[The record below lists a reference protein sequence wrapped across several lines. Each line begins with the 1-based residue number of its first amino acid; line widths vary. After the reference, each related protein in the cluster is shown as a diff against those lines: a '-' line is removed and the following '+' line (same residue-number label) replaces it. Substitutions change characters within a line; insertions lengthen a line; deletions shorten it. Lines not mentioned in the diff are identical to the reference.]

1 MHDEVQA
8 ALKAENEYLAEP
20 LSWWTPYFDRD
31 KTQPVPMKNATS
43 FAEAGI
49 TSDTVVFVESIEAPD
64 DDY

>member
-8 ALKAENEYLAEP
+8 ALKEKNEYLAEP
-20 LSWWTPYFDRD
+20 LSWWTPFFDEG
-31 KTQPVPMKNATS
+31 KAQLVPMKNETS

-49 TSDTVVFVESIEAPD
+49 TSDTLIFVESIEAPY